1 MKRIAAFI
9 TAMLILCFII
19 IPSNSVQAM
28 GIGEIIR
35 NVEQTN
41 IQINEQIEKAV
52 YVSQIATDNY
62 NDDLRGL
69 QKNKESISKKDYE
82 KLQRL
87 EKEYNAKI
95 DIIIKDLLNVTN
107 EMAAKTINPAA
118 RQGVTVYCQWVKVT
132 IAGRTVMVDPLR
144 IANF

>member
-1 MKRIAAFI
+1 MKRLATFI
-9 TAMLILCFII
+9 TAILILCFII
-19 IPSNSVQAM
+19 KPSNYVQAM
-28 GIGEIIR
+28 GMDEIIR

-41 IQINEQIEKAV
+41 IQINEQIEKSV

-62 NDDLRGL
+62 NNDLRGI
-69 QKNKESISKKDYE
+69 QKIKESISKKDNE

-87 EKEYNAKI
+87 EKEYNSKI
-95 DIIIKDLLNVTN
+95 DIIIKDLLKVTN
-107 EMAAKTINPAA
+107 DMASKTINTAA